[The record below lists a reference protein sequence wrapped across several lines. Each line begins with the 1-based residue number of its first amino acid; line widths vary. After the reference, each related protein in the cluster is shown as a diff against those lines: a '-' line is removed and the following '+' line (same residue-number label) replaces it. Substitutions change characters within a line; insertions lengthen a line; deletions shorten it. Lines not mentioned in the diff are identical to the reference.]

1 MQNLHITVSVKFS
14 FIENIC
20 NVAGYDRLVLL
31 KPSSISCGIIMYWYE
46 PGRIGEMGSCSPD
59 SARLCLK

>member
-14 FIENIC
+14 FFENIC

-31 KPSSISCGIIMYWYE
+31 KPSSISCRIIMY
-46 PGRIGEMGSCSPD
+46 
-59 SARLCLK
+59 

>member
-1 MQNLHITVSVKFS
+1 VMNKKEVHRALRHTFVSVKFS

-31 KPSSISCGIIMYWYE
+31 KPSSISCGIIMY
-46 PGRIGEMGSCSPD
+46 
-59 SARLCLK
+59 

>member
-14 FIENIC
+14 FFENIC

-31 KPSSISCGIIMYWYE
+31 KPSSISCRII
-46 PGRIGEMGSCSPD
+46 I
-59 SARLCLK
+59 AREFIISGFRLIAAEDRKSVV